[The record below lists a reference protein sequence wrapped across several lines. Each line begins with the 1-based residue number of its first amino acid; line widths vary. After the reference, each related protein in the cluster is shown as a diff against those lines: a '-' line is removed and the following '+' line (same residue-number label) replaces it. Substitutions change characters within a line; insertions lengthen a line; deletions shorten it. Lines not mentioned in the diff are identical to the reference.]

1 MAWWN
6 RQRKIPME
14 LSRFD
19 PRRPLLYLS
28 PLDCIY
34 LADCY
39 TGFSVLGGTGS
50 GKTSSLASLAL
61 ALMKIGSGFVW
72 ACAKPE
78 EVHLVRRIA
87 RAAGR
92 EDDVVVIGED
102 VDGQLTDRRFNA
114 IDYEGKRAGG
124 TLSLVAYLGEMGR
137 CLSRARQGTGEEGPF
152 WRDQFELLTGYC
164 IDAAQLAGLPLSIQ
178 LLRDIQKSAPTN
190 REELGSETWKAKSVL
205 LACLKRAEKR
215 VDAGEVAEQDLT
227 RVLDYWMKD
236 YFNLDP
242 KPRSSIDVMFAKLAD
257 NYSRDPIRTLLTTTT
272 NVTPEDAMNGKIIV
286 LSLPTRK
293 YFEPGRL
300 AQFHFKY
307 SFQRSMLSRA
317 MSADTR
323 PVCLWCDEAHNFIAD
338 FDPEYQAE
346 VRSFRGV
353 TVYLEQGISGY
364 EIALGARSE
373 KAVDSFLT
381 NLATKL
387 FFQNSSPENNRFA
400 AEVIGRSIIE
410 REGGS
415 GGTGPSGS
423 QAGSSWQEAMDYQ
436 VQPREFSELKTGG
449 YEHGGLV
456 EAIVYKRGTIFKATG
471 KNFLKATFQQTELT
485 K

>member
-1 MAWWN
+1 MRWWN
-6 RQRKIPME
+6 RQRKKPVE

-28 PLDCIY
+28 PCDPIF

-50 GKTSSLASLAL
+50 GKTSSLAHLAL

-78 EVHLVRRIA
+78 EIHLVRRIA

-92 EDDVVVIGED
+92 ENDVVVFGED
-102 VDGQLTDRRFNA
+102 VDGKLTDRRFNA

-124 TLSLVAYLGEMGR
+124 TLSLVAYLGEMAR
-137 CLSRARQGTGEEGPF
+137 CLSRARQSGGEDGPF

-190 REELGSETWKAKSVL
+190 PEELGSETWKAKSVL
-205 LACLKRAEKR
+205 LACLKRAEQR
-215 VDAGEVAEQDLT
+215 VNAGEVAEHDLT
-227 RVLDYWMKD
+227 RVLDYWLKD
-236 YFNLDP
+236 YFKLDP

-257 NYSRDPIRTLLTTTT
+257 NYSRDPIRTLLTTET

-307 SFQRSMLSRA
+307 SFQRSMLTRS
-317 MSADTR
+317 MSDEAV
-323 PVCLWCDEAHNFIAD
+323 PCCLWCDEAHNFIAD
-338 FDPEYQAE
+338 FDREYQAE

-353 TVYLEQGISGY
+353 TVYLEQGIAGY
-364 EIALGARSE
+364 ETALGAHSE
-373 KAVDSFLT
+373 KAVDAFLT

-387 FFQNSSPENNRFA
+387 FFQNSSPESNKFA
-400 AEVIGRSIIE
+400 AEVIGRKLIE
-410 REGGS
+410 RTGGS
-415 GGTGPSGS
+415 GGSGPGGS
-423 QAGSSWQEAMDYQ
+423 QAGSSWHDEMDYQ

-449 YEHGGLV
+449 YEHNRLV
-456 EAIVYKRGTIFKATG
+456 EAVVYKRGTIFGATG
-471 KNFLKATFQQTELT
+471 QNFLKATFQQTDLT